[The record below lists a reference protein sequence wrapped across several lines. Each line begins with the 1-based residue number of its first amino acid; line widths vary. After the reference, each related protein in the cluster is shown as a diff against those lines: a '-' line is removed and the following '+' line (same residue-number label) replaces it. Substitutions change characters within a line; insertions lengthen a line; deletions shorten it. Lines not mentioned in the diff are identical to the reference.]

1 MATEADIIKRV
12 RLELGDQPE
21 PFRQTYRGTGFQ
33 DEFDLPSERIS
44 TTGLKVYKTDPA
56 TLVST
61 DLVLDSGFT
70 LDVEN
75 GVLHLTPP
83 LDKDWLL
90 TAEGVAF
97 GLFTDEELATF
108 IHEALIQ
115 HTAGSGQ
122 YDVTRYRDSSG
133 FIRYERIQ
141 KDLSNLPEEETHLVA
156 ILATIEVLWA
166 LSTDAATD
174 IDITTSEGTHI
185 PRSQRF
191 QQLRLQI
198 DTLTDKY
205 QTLSMLMGV
214 GLYAVGVSNLRR
226 VSRTNNRLVPLYV
239 SREYDD
245 NTPPIRITPRIDDR
259 DADYDGP
266 PSAGYQTGPW

>member
-21 PFRQTYRGTGFQ
+21 PFRQTYRGTGAQ

-44 TTGLKVYKTDPA
+44 TTGLKVFTTDPS
-56 TLVST
+56 TLDST
-61 DLVLDSGFT
+61 DLVLDADFT
-70 LDVEN
+70 VDVEN
-75 GVLHLTPP
+75 GVVHLATALP
-83 LDKDWLL
+83 KDVLL

-97 GLFTDEELATF
+97 GLFTDAELATF
-108 IHEALIQ
+108 IHEAFIQ
-115 HTAGSGQ
+115 HTAGSGK
-122 YDVTRYRDSSG
+122 YDVTRYRDGNG
-133 FIRYERIQ
+133 FIRYERIE

-185 PRSQRF
+185 ARSQRF

-205 QTLSMLMGV
+205 QTLSMLMGT
-214 GLYAVGVSNLRR
+214 GLYAVEVSNLRR

-239 SREYDD
+239 AREYDE
-245 NTPPIRITPRIDDR
+245 NHPPVRITPRRDDR

-266 PSAGYQTGPW
+266 PSPLNGGIW